1 MNILKKIMTALRG
14 GTREIGEAIVDSQGT
29 RIFAQE
35 IEDAKESLAKA
46 KHDLTEVMAKEMQ
59 TTRQID
65 SIKADISKNEG
76 FVSDALN
83 KGEEALALEIAEKIA
98 GMEAELATLKQAKAR
113 YNAHVDKLKAL
124 MENAEK
130 QLTEYERQLTMVKT
144 TENVQKATATI
155 TENFTASNSTLLS
168 AKESLERIR
177 AKQEDFDD
185 RFLAAEQLEGESNGK
200 KLEDKM
206 KAAGIGEETAN
217 AQAVL
222 ARIKARQQ
230 SSDKGDKTAS

>member
-35 IEDAKESLAKA
+35 IEDAKESLSKA

-59 TTRQID
+59 TTRQIEA
-65 SIKADISKNEG
+65 IQADISKNEG
-76 FVSDALN
+76 FVADALN
-83 KGEEALALEIAEKIA
+83 KGEESLALEIAEKVA
-98 GMEAELATLKQAKAR
+98 GLEGELATLSGAKAR
-113 YNAHVDKLKAL
+113 YAAHVEKLKAL

-130 QLTEYERQLTMVKT
+130 QLTEYERQLTMVRT

-177 AKQEDFDD
+177 AKQQDFDD
-185 RFLAAEQLEGESNGK
+185 RFLAAEQLESESSGA

-206 KAAGIGEETAN
+206 KAVGIGEENNN
-217 AQAVL
+217 AQAIL
-222 ARIKARQQ
+222 ARIKARQTE
-230 SSDKGDKTAS
+230 SNG

>member
-1 MNILKKIMTALRG
+1 MNILKKIITALRG
-14 GTREIGEAIVDSQGT
+14 GTREIGEAIIDSQGT

-59 TTRQID
+59 TTRQME
-65 SIKADISKNEG
+65 SLKANIAKNEG
-76 FVSDALN
+76 FVADALS
-83 KGEEALALEIAEKIA
+83 KGEEDLALEIAEKVA
-98 GMEAELATLKQAKAR
+98 GLEAELATLGEAKAR
-113 YNAHVDKLKAL
+113 YTAHVEKLKTL
-124 MENAEK
+124 MESAEK
-130 QLTEYERQLTMVKT
+130 QLTEYDRQLTMVKT

-155 TENFTASNSTLLS
+155 TENFIASNSTLLS

-177 AKQEDFDD
+177 AKQADFDD
-185 RFLAAEQLEGESNGK
+185 RFLAAEQLESEASGA

-217 AQAVL
+217 AKAVL
-222 ARIKARQQ
+222 ARIKARQNND
-230 SSDKGDKTAS
+230 SSKP